1 MWCVTPASPD
11 PVRMLLHD
19 VRRVPAYTQRRVHTR
34 LRVYAPRAAFAHMRI
49 DAVVG
54 AYTHRAGS
62 RTPGCVYAQVGA
74 YTCEVGSLELGC
86 VYAAPAGARIFRYW
100 SRYTQVGAYTRKC
113 TGCVPTQRVSFRKV
127 SARVRGG
134 AGAVDGTNGQ
144 DDRAH
149 GPRSERTPDRADA
162 RRTPKP
168 QRDAVRTLHSADEGG
183 GTFAQPRAL
192 SQRPQT
198 AIRESRYGA
207 CATPRLLCQPHAAWT
222 L

>member
-1 MWCVTPASPD
+1 M
-11 PVRMLLHD
+11 
-19 VRRVPAYTQRRVHTR
+19 
-34 LRVYAPRAAFAHMRI
+34 
-49 DAVVG
+49 
-54 AYTHRAGS
+54 
-62 RTPGCVYAQVGA
+62 
-74 YTCEVGSLELGC
+74 ELGC

-149 GPRSERTPDRADA
+149 GPRSERTPNRADA

-207 CATPRLLCQPHAAWT
+207 CATPRLVVPAACCLDALTAQQHSRTKATVLTAITRGAPHGVLYGGRPRPRGSCRKRPGASAACSRTSSVESISSRWSR
-222 L
+222 